1 MLSILAVV
9 VSLALLMFFAYRGVT
24 VLLLAPLMGA
34 LAVLMSGDHAAIRR
48 WRRQQSLGRT
58 WLRRPDLLARTVL
71 DKADRAALEQFIA
84 QWRADPPA
92 SG

>member
-34 LAVLMSGDHAAIRR
+34 LAVLLSGDGR
-48 WRRQQSLGRT
+48 WLLPLYTDTFMSALG
-58 WLRRPDLLARTVL
+58 
-71 DKADRAALEQFIA
+71 
-84 QWRADPPA
+84 
-92 SG
+92 G